1 MKKIQHN
8 RMRKNDVRKNK
19 SRQNH
24 ARILCV
30 GFLIVICFTSLLFSH
45 SSQAAE
51 TSPPRGD
58 TSTENDTPTERAASV
73 KSDTPAEE
81 KQEEEVLQ
89 SLAGKTAG
97 VMTGTPQDEIV
108 KANIQGAS
116 IQYFNTASDL
126 ILALESHK
134 IDFFVLSSVNYYSMA
149 EENDNLGYLD
159 VTLQEYDIGTIF
171 SQTETGK
178 ALCDQYNAYI
188 AKIKKDGTLEKL
200 QEYWLYPNDWEDIDI
215 PAVGK
220 NGVLTMATA
229 NTLKPFSFM
238 LHEKNAG
245 FDIAIAAGFCREYG
259 YGLQIEN
266 VDFAGVL
273 SGITSGKYDLAAGQI
288 AWTEERAKSVRYSD
302 SYYVQKIVPILLAD
316 ETDSSYLVTAEN
328 NTNGT
333 GNSVSFTQHT
343 LKNSIRRTLIED
355 HRWKSV
361 LDGLLVTLCI
371 TFFGFI
377 LANVLGALFCAME
390 LSKFRILKGIANL
403 YSGLMQG
410 LPIVVI
416 LMILYYIIFGNSQI
430 SNIFVAI
437 IGFGLVF
444 GAYMAQ
450 LFTGGINSVE
460 VGQREAALAIGLTKR
475 QTFFGIILPQA
486 VRTML
491 PGYFSNLIS
500 LLKGTAIVG
509 YIAVNDLTKAGDI
522 IRSST
527 YEAIV
532 PLLVV
537 AIGYAV
543 IASIL
548 IVVMKLIQKKLFRK
562 ARKEE
567 EA

>member
-1 MKKIQHN
+1 M
-8 RMRKNDVRKNK
+8 
-19 SRQNH
+19 
-24 ARILCV
+24 
-30 GFLIVICFTSLLFSH
+30 
-45 SSQAAE
+45 
-51 TSPPRGD
+51 
-58 TSTENDTPTERAASV
+58 
-73 KSDTPAEE
+73 
-81 KQEEEVLQ
+81 
-89 SLAGKTAG
+89 
-97 VMTGTPQDEIV
+97 
-108 KANIQGAS
+108 
-116 IQYFNTASDL
+116 
-126 ILALESHK
+126 
-134 IDFFVLSSVNYYSMA
+134 
-149 EENDNLGYLD
+149 
-159 VTLQEYDIGTIF
+159 
-171 SQTETGK
+171 
-178 ALCDQYNAYI
+178 
-188 AKIKKDGTLEKL
+188 
-200 QEYWLYPNDWEDIDI
+200 
-215 PAVGK
+215 
-220 NGVLTMATA
+220 
-229 NTLKPFSFM
+229 
-238 LHEKNAG
+238 
-245 FDIAIAAGFCREYG
+245 
-259 YGLQIEN
+259 
-266 VDFAGVL
+266 
-273 SGITSGKYDLAAGQI
+273 
-288 AWTEERAKSVRYSD
+288 
-302 SYYVQKIVPILLAD
+302 
-316 ETDSSYLVTAEN
+316 
-328 NTNGT
+328 
-333 GNSVSFTQHT
+333 
-343 LKNSIRRTLIED
+343 
-355 HRWKSV
+355 
-361 LDGLLVTLCI
+361 TLCI